1 MQYENWRG
9 VGLAAL
15 KNPGHEAL
23 AQAVA
28 AGSSQKEALKGAG
41 YSSSSGGNTKIFK
54 RDEVKTRLKEIREAA
69 TWGAGPDPAS
79 QKLAELAR
87 RSAEL
92 GSAVGLLGAGK
103 LVVEIAKRRDR
114 LEAAKAEPATS
125 PETPAPESAPVFIP
139 LPQLSVE
146 EWKAKY
152 GR

>member
-1 MQYENWRG
+1 MNPKHEVLAQG
-9 VGLAAL
+9 LAVGLSKTKAL
-15 KNPGHEAL
+15 E
-23 AQAVA
+23 A
-28 AGSSQKEALKGAG
+28 AGYVAG
-41 YSSSSGGNTKIFK
+41 GDNGKLPAREDVT
-54 RDEVKTRLKEIREAA
+54 TRVRELREAA
-69 TWGAGPDPAS
+69 SWGAGPDPAS

-87 RSAEL
+87 RSADL

-114 LEAAKAEPATS
+114 LEAGKAEPATP
-125 PETPAPESAPVFIP
+125 PETAAPDATPVFTP

>member
-1 MQYENWRG
+1 MNPKHEVLAQ
-9 VGLAAL
+9 GLAVGPS
-15 KNPGHEAL
+15 KTEAL
-23 AQAVA
+23 EA
-28 AGSSQKEALKGAG
+28 AGYVAGGDNWKLCVRDDVTARVEAL
-41 YSSSSGGNTKIFK
+41 
-54 RDEVKTRLKEIREAA
+54 REAES
-69 TWGAGPDPAS
+69 WGAGPDPAS

-87 RSAEL
+87 RSADL

-114 LEAAKAEPATS
+114 LEAAKAEPAT
-125 PETPAPESAPVFIP
+125 PAETLAPEAAPAFIP

>member
-1 MQYENWRG
+1 MLQYENWRG

-15 KNPGHEAL
+15 MNPKHEAL
-23 AQAVA
+23 AQGLA
-28 AGSSQKEALKGAG
+28 AGLSNTEALEAAG
-41 YSSSSGGNTKIFK
+41 YVAGGDNWKLCA
-54 RDEVKTRLKEIREAA
+54 RDDVTSRMGELREAA
-69 TWGAGPDPAS
+69 SWGAGPDAAS

-87 RSAEL
+87 RSADL

-114 LEAAKAEPATS
+114 LEAAKAEPETP
-125 PETPAPESAPVFIP
+125 PEAPAPEPTPAFIP